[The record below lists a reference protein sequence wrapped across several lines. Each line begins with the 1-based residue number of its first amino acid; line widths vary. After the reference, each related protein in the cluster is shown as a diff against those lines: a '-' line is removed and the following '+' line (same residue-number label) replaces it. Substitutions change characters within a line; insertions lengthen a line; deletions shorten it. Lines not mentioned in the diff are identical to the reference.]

1 MRDEKEEV
9 QLRETALKNA
19 ESILAVRQRAE
30 HELLATRDALERK
43 TEELGRLAAAIEF
56 SDDAII
62 TKSLEGVIV
71 TWNGGAE
78 RTFGYSSSEAIGR
91 PVTIL
96 IPEDHLDEEPNIL
109 SRLRRGERIDHYET
123 IRKRKDGTLIN
134 ISLSIS
140 PIKDASGRIIGAAKI
155 ARDITRHKRIQEALT
170 ASDRRFGVMAD
181 SAPVLI
187 WMSDSTK
194 ACTWFNRPWL
204 QFTGRELK
212 EEQGFGWMEN
222 VHLED
227 LDRCMQTYTTHFD
240 AREACRL
247 EYRLRRHDGAWR
259 WVISTAVPLLEGPAQ
274 SFSGY
279 IGSCIDVTEFKQA
292 ADEREALLQSERAA
306 RTEAER
312 LGRLKDEFLATL
324 SHELRTPLNAILGWA
339 TLLRRL
345 PPGSADHTKGLE
357 TIERNSRVQAQI
369 IGDLLDMSRI
379 ISGKVQLDVQW
390 VSLNEVINAA
400 IDAIRPSVDA
410 KRLRLRATLDAKLSP
425 IRGDPN
431 RLQQVLW
438 NLLTNAVKFTPPNGR
453 VDIVLERINSHV
465 EISVEDSGIGIKPEF
480 LAFVF
485 DRFRQADASTTRQ
498 HGGLGLGLSIVKH
511 LVELHGGT
519 VRVKSPGEG
528 RGTTFVV
535 ALPVSVIRME
545 DSDRHERPRFD
556 DMDLF
561 SLELPSLAGATVLVV
576 DDESDS
582 RTLVGRLI
590 EERGGVAILAGGAD
604 EALDV
609 LSRERVSI
617 IVSDVGMPEQ
627 DGYAFIRQ
635 IRKANL
641 LGSGR
646 VPAIALTAYARAEDR
661 QRALLAGYQMHL
673 AKPIEPRELIAGIA
687 SLITLPSAQQ

>member
-1 MRDEKEEV
+1 MGDEAEAA
-9 QLRETALKNA
+9 QLRETALKNV
-19 ESILAVRQRAE
+19 ESILEARQRAE
-30 HELLATRDALERK
+30 RELVATKNALQRK

-56 SDDAII
+56 SNDAII

-71 TWNGGAE
+71 TWNAGAE
-78 RTFGYSSSEAIGR
+78 RVFGYLPEEVVGK

-96 IPEDHLDEEPNIL
+96 IPEDHINEEPDIL
-109 SRLRRGERIDHYET
+109 ARLRRGERVDHYET
-123 IRKRKDGTLIN
+123 IRRRKDGTLIN
-134 ISLSIS
+134 ISLSVS

-155 ARDITRHKRIQEALT
+155 ARDITRQKQIEEALS
-170 ASDRRFGVMAD
+170 ASDRRFRVMAD

-187 WMSDSTK
+187 WMSDTTK
-194 ACTWFNRPWL
+194 GYTWVNRPWL
-204 QFTGRELK
+204 QFTGRELSQ
-212 EEQGFGWMEN
+212 ELGFGWTEN
-222 VHLED
+222 VHLDD
-227 LDRCMQTYTTHFD
+227 LDRCVQTYTRCFD
-240 AREACRL
+240 AREACRM
-247 EYRLRRHDGAWR
+247 EYRLQRQDGSWR
-259 WVISTAVPLLEGPAQ
+259 WVINTAVPLLEGSAQ

-279 IGSCIDVTEFKQA
+279 IGSCLDITEFKQA
-292 ADEREALLQSERAA
+292 VDEREALLQSERAA

-345 PPGSADHTKGLE
+345 PPGSTDHSKGLE

-379 ISGKVQLDVQW
+379 ISGKVQLDVQS

-400 IDAIRPSVDA
+400 IDAVRPSADA
-410 KRLRLRATLDAKLSP
+410 KRLRLRATLDAKLAP

-438 NLLTNAVKFTPPNGR
+438 NLLTNAVKFTPPDGR
-453 VDIVLERINSHV
+453 IDITLERLNSHV

-485 DRFRQADASTTRQ
+485 DRFRQADASTTRK

-528 RGTTFVV
+528 QGTTFIV
-535 ALPVSVIRME
+535 AFPVSVIRTE
-545 DSDRHERPRFD
+545 QSARPERPAFEE
-556 DMDLF
+556 LGPI
-561 SLELPSLAGATVLVV
+561 SLQLPSLTGVTALVV
-576 DDESDS
+576 DDELDS

-590 EERGGVAILAGGAD
+590 EERGGRAILASGTA
-604 EALDV
+604 EALEV
-609 LSRERVSI
+609 LSRERVSV
-617 IVSDVGMPEQ
+617 IVSDVGMPDR
-627 DGYAFIRQ
+627 DGYTFIRQ
-635 IRKANL
+635 VRKANL
-641 LGSGR
+641 LGLGR
-646 VPAIALTAYARAEDR
+646 MPAIALTAYARAEDR

-673 AKPIEPRELIAGIA
+673 AKPIEPSELIAGIA
-687 SLITLPSAQQ
+687 SLVILPSAQL